1 MKPPA
6 ARIAAIC
13 LALPVVLASADARA
27 QAQTQ
32 ATRGDAVEKL
42 RTCSVLADAE
52 RLACLE
58 KLSRDIRAPSANPA
72 SNPSPGAATSS
83 NPAPLPAPAP
93 APQAPPAAD
102 KWIVS
107 ETTSPLDY
115 SPVAVATASTD
126 SMRLSIQCRGGRT
139 ELVIVSAALTLRV
152 EEYVVSYDLKDGKP
166 VTLVAGTPASGAGVG
181 IRGDVPRL
189 LASLPDGGE
198 VAFRVTSRQGEG
210 RGAAIEGRYALPAMK
225 AVLKQLAGPCKWP
238 AAGAPRN

>member
-1 MKPPA
+1 MKPHA
-6 ARIAAIC
+6 AKIAAIC
-13 LALPVVLASADARA
+13 LALPLVLASADARA
-27 QAQTQ
+27 QAS
-32 ATRGDAVEKL
+32 GDAMEKL
-42 RTCSVLADAE
+42 RACSVLADAE
-52 RLACLE
+52 RLACLD
-58 KLSRDIRAPSANPA
+58 KLSRDIGAPS
-72 SNPSPGAATSS
+72 SNPSPSAAASS

-93 APQAPPAAD
+93 TPQAPPAAD

-166 VTLVAGTPASGAGVG
+166 VMLAAGTAASGAGVG

-189 LASLPDGGE
+189 LASLPDSGE
-198 VAFRVTSRQGEG
+198 VAFRVASRQG
-210 RGAAIEGRYALPAMK
+210 AAVEGRYALPAMK
-225 AVLKQLAGPCKWP
+225 AVLKRLAGPCKWP
-238 AAGAPRN
+238 AAGATRN

>member
-1 MKPPA
+1 MKPRA
-6 ARIAAIC
+6 AKIAAIC
-13 LALPVVLASADARA
+13 LASPLVLASADARA
-27 QAQTQ
+27 QAS
-32 ATRGDAVEKL
+32 GDAMEKL
-42 RTCSVLADAE
+42 RACSVLADAE

-58 KLSRDIRAPSANPA
+58 KLSHDIRAPS
-72 SNPSPGAATSS
+72 SNPSPGAAASS

-152 EEYVVSYDLKDGKP
+152 EEYVVSYDLNDG
-166 VTLVAGTPASGAGVG
+166 GTAASGAGVG

-189 LASLPDGGE
+189 LASLPDSGE
-198 VAFRVTSRQGEG
+198 VVFRVASRQG
-210 RGAAIEGRYALPAMK
+210 AAVEGRYALPAMK
-225 AVLKQLAGPCKWP
+225 AVLKRLAGPCKWP
-238 AAGAPRN
+238 AAGAARN

>member
-6 ARIAAIC
+6 AKVAAIC

-72 SNPSPGAATSS
+72 SNPSPGAAASS
-83 NPAPLPAPAP
+83 NQAPLP

-152 EEYVVSYDLKDGKP
+152 EEYVVSYNLKDGKP
-166 VTLVAGTPASGAGVG
+166 VTLAVGTPASGAGVG

-210 RGAAIEGRYALPAMK
+210 RGAAVEGRYALPAMK